1 MKTKKGPFKMKGFTY
16 PGKSPVKNIA
26 TARNSRIN
34 PDAVLLEAA
43 GMMSKEKPTSI
54 GGEAALG
61 FLEGMAAVKPV
72 KAEVVEKN
80 KKKKEKEKKKKKK
93 KKGPGLLNKMINFAI
108 NPKF

>member
-43 GMMSKEKPTSI
+43 GMMGKEEPTSI

-72 KAEVVEKN
+72 KAEVVDP
-80 KKKKEKEKKKKKK
+80 KKDKDKKKKKKKK